1 MSPEGERIQ
10 GWNVMVPISVHLSLY
25 IRLPVKYKEVIVK
38 INYDTNLLLVNQYSG
53 HWFL

>member
-25 IRLPVKYKEVIVK
+25 IRLPVKYKESDRQ
-38 INYDTNLLLVNQYSG
+38 N
-53 HWFL
+53 